1 MVDEMTSIL
10 MSDPVLSRF
19 RTVLDRIYGDRIAR
33 MVLFGSHA
41 RGDARPDSDWDIA
54 VFLKEP
60 METEAEACRLADAGI
75 DILVDTGA
83 VINSVRLP
91 AARWTD
97 RTGFMAELRR
107 DGIAL

>member
-1 MVDEMTSIL
+1 
-10 MSDPVLSRF
+10 
-19 RTVLDRIYGDRIAR
+19 
-33 MVLFGSHA
+33 
-41 RGDARPDSDWDIA
+41 
-54 VFLKEP
+54 